1 MFLHNLK
8 YDFLVCLRSKDVLFW
23 LILFPIFLSTIF
35 KVAFGNLSELTRNF
49 YAVPTAVVTVSDNGI
64 FTDVLGEVSKG
75 ENALLSVTYTDEE
88 KALEML
94 EKEEVSG
101 IIYVDNEISVT
112 VSGISNGTT
121 ANIKKTIIKS
131 FVERYNVTAEIV
143 MDTLANNPEMLA
155 SVAAKLSKEVKCNEN
170 ISLTNG
176 NTDGT
181 LMYFYNLI
189 AMVGLLGSNMG
200 IYIAIDAQANLSP
213 LGARKNCSPIKKSV
227 SLSASLISRFLEQ
240 AVCVIIAITY
250 VVFVLGVDFG
260 DNIPM
265 VYLSGI
271 IGGMVGVSFGFFI
284 GSFGNM
290 SESMK
295 SAIST
300 GASLISCFFSGL
312 MISNMKGLMDMYI
325 PWFNKINPAAVISD
339 TFYCLNIYDNYD
351 RFFEKII
358 TMLIMIFIFSA
369 GGFLLTRRRKY
380 ASL

>member
-8 YDFLVCLRSKDVLFW
+8 YDFLICLRSKDVLFW

-35 KVAFGNLSELTRNF
+35 KVAFGNLNDLTRNF
-49 YAVPTAVVTVSDNGI
+49 YAVPTAVVTVSENEI
-64 FTDVLGEVSKG
+64 FTNVLDAVSGGE
-75 ENALLSVTYTDEE
+75 EALLSVTYTDES

-101 IIYVDNEISVT
+101 IIYVDDEISVAI
-112 VSGISNGTT
+112 SGISNGTT
-121 ANIKKTIIKS
+121 ENIKKTIIKS
-131 FVERYNVTAEIV
+131 FVERYNVTADIV
-143 MDTLANNPEMLA
+143 MDTLTNNPEKLPD
-155 SVAAKLSKEVKCNEN
+155 VAAKLSEEVKANEN

-176 NTDGT
+176 NTDGS

-213 LGARKNCSPIKKSV
+213 LGARKNCSPVKKSL
-227 SLSASLISRFLEQ
+227 SLSAALISRFLEQ

-250 VVFVLGVDFG
+250 VVFVLGIDFG

-300 GASLISCFFSGL
+300 GTSLVSCFFSGL
-312 MISNMKGLMDMYI
+312 MIGNMKGLMDMYI

-339 TFYCLNIYDNYD
+339 TFYCLNIYDDYN
-351 RFFEKII
+351 RFFEKIA
-358 TMLIMIFIFSA
+358 TMLIMTLIFSA